1 MNELRGE
8 DAATNII
15 TTGMNHETS
24 IPPLKYQARKFH
36 VPVQVSST
44 NKQQ

>member
-8 DAATNII
+8 DAATNI
-15 TTGMNHETS
+15 TGMNHETS